1 MKPQKQ
7 RKLFHFITSITLY
20 SAQVFIDTTALQ
32 SKPPKYAVYKLFFV
46 TKHYSRCLVREDQS
60 QESLC
65 MKLSACV
72 YFRAGG
78 VGLDKQSK
86 EVFLINSIFLFKA
99 KISYSLCFYFSS
111 LSIWFNVVLYFSHR
125 LYIKDGQKQ

>member
-1 MKPQKQ
+1 M
-7 RKLFHFITSITLY
+7 LFISF
-20 SAQVFIDTTALQ
+20 
-32 SKPPKYAVYKLFFV
+32 FFV

-99 KISYSLCFYFSS
+99 KMSHSLCFYFFFLCPSGFWF
-111 LSIWFNVVLYFSHR
+111 SIFR
-125 LYIKDGQKQ
+125 IDYI